1 MVKKFIF
8 SRRPARRS
16 ARLFK
21 LFFISTGEM
30 TGAMAARR
38 QRAGRRENPE
48 FWKFQNHENVKK
60 WFQQD
65 HYMEIWSR
73 GILHNDVWYL

>member
-1 MVKKFIF
+1 MIGPSWICWSRKPFDMRISMLKKFIF
-8 SRRPARRS
+8 SRRAR
-16 ARLFK
+16 
-21 LFFISTGEM
+21 
-30 TGAMAARR
+30 
-38 QRAGRRENPE
+38 RAGRRENPE
-48 FWKFQNHENVKK
+48 FWNFQNHENVKK